1 MAYMVSTKAP
11 APFTLTSIPPRP
23 SASSSFHALSTPASS
38 VIDSAY
44 SERVPLSLPLAL
56 NATNVSFDVSSPQRV
71 LFEAHEG
78 HVALRREGEGEG
90 EGEGGGEGGQQRS
103 ANLHPK
109 TQDPN
114 PLSNKSMFSNA
125 RGMGKLKRQI
135 ARLSASFASSS
146 VLRASST
153 SKKRDPIE
161 LAVDASTTIPTPTP
175 THLVTLLPSP
185 PPSQATSTPATS
197 AFGGGGKDTHT
208 SSAVSSMKSRDNRDN
223 RDNKGDRDNADD
235 SDNTNDSD
243 NTDDN
248 IDSRDNGNNNNIG
261 GKSAGTS
268 NSAAKSVSVKKT
280 NLGGAGSLQG
290 SKFLHSL
297 FYVFVHVENL
307 VVMSAMWT
315 RCADSF
321 SPEMATRLFGVIS
334 AGATVGQLTGS
345 LLTMT
350 LASASSSRSGVGG
363 TDSTSSPLGMPA
375 YQLILLSAVL
385 LFAAAFL
392 QTYIKK
398 PQPLS
403 TALAGFNPKS
413 FGPNSDRISYKY
425 GEQIPKFGSNQATS
439 DNAVSDN
446 HYSNTTLPS
455 GDGSNPN
462 ITNHP
467 HRKSELHE
475 SGIQQAIGSIKL
487 VLASPYL
494 FSIASYLLLTYV
506 TGSLLYFQRAQV
518 VGASIST
525 RGRATFFARI
535 YSLSG
540 TTVLILQLFV
550 TGRVLQWLP
559 MHLVLASFPA
569 VCGGGAVLIAGS
581 GSPNAVV
588 VVEVVRKIV
597 GYSLIRPARE
607 VLFTVVS
614 REDKWRAKV
623 TLDTIVQRLG
633 DSVAAAIFQVMNGA
647 PAVGR
652 LGVVAATCFVSII
665 W

>member
-1 MAYMVSTKAP
+1 
-11 APFTLTSIPPRP
+11 
-23 SASSSFHALSTPASS
+23 
-38 VIDSAY
+38 
-44 SERVPLSLPLAL
+44 
-56 NATNVSFDVSSPQRV
+56 
-71 LFEAHEG
+71 
-78 HVALRREGEGEG
+78 
-90 EGEGGGEGGQQRS
+90 
-103 ANLHPK
+103 
-109 TQDPN
+109 
-114 PLSNKSMFSNA
+114 
-125 RGMGKLKRQI
+125 
-135 ARLSASFASSS
+135 
-146 VLRASST
+146 
-153 SKKRDPIE
+153 
-161 LAVDASTTIPTPTP
+161 
-175 THLVTLLPSP
+175 
-185 PPSQATSTPATS
+185 
-197 AFGGGGKDTHT
+197 
-208 SSAVSSMKSRDNRDN
+208 
-223 RDNKGDRDNADD
+223 
-235 SDNTNDSD
+235 
-243 NTDDN
+243 
-248 IDSRDNGNNNNIG
+248 
-261 GKSAGTS
+261 
-268 NSAAKSVSVKKT
+268 
-280 NLGGAGSLQG
+280 
-290 SKFLHSL
+290 
-297 FYVFVHVENL
+297 
-307 VVMSAMWT
+307 
-315 RCADSF
+315 
-321 SPEMATRLFGVIS
+321 
-334 AGATVGQLTGS
+334 
-345 LLTMT
+345 MT

-425 GEQIPKFGSNQATS
+425 G
-439 DNAVSDN
+439 D
-446 HYSNTTLPS
+446 